1 MNDGTVGLYGNGF
14 DVKVC
19 AAIVVGAAVLYG
31 GIVKCGTDVCGGIAL
46 DVAGPC
52 GWPEPSIPEA
62 GGTYNGVALVAA
74 GPYG

>member
-31 GIVKCGTDVCGGIAL
+31 GMVKCGTDVCGGIAL
-46 DVAGPC
+46 D
-52 GWPEPSIPEA
+52 
-62 GGTYNGVALVAA
+62 AA
-74 GPYG
+74 GPYGKLELGTPDADAVGGGIELDVAGSCG

>member
-19 AAIVVGAAVLYG
+19 AL
-31 GIVKCGTDVCGGIAL
+31 CGGIAL

>member
-31 GIVKCGTDVCGGIAL
+31 GIEKCVTDVCGGIAL
-46 DVAGPC
+46 DVDSPC
-52 GWPEPSIPEA
+52 G
-62 GGTYNGVALVAA
+62 
-74 GPYG
+74 